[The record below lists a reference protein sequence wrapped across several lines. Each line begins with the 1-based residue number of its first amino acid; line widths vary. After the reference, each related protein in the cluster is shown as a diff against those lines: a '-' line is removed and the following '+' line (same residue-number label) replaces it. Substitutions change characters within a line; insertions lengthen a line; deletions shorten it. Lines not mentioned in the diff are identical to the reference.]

1 MLGADFRFTLRP
13 AHARARHYV
22 VCALTLILLLCGV
35 SAGRAKA
42 QVSAANSAGTP
53 RVIELRIGDEV
64 EPIMAE
70 YIDGGIAE
78 AAKQHANLVLITMDT
93 PGGLGTSMEDMIQH
107 ILASPVPVAVYVSP
121 TGARGASA
129 GFFIL
134 MSADIAAMAPG
145 THAGAASPLLEVGGF
160 PLNVDQTLKNKI
172 LNDATAFLRSYVG
185 KRGRNVQIAETAVT
199 DGKAFTDTEAL
210 NDKLIDLIANSPE
223 DLLAKLNGQSI
234 KRFDGSTTQLNLDH
248 PEIVSM
254 EMSAR
259 ERFLA
264 RIVQPDAFFILLIAG
279 ALGLYIEF
287 THPGMIAPGVI
298 GAIAL
303 VLALFAMHILPVNFA
318 GLLLIVVALGLFILE
333 AKYTSHGVLAAG
345 GIIAMLLGAFMLI
358 RSPITGAGVSFGV
371 ALGVTLPCALVTI
384 FLMRLVLRSR
394 SWKQSTGTQQ
404 LLGEEAEVT
413 DPITAAAAPG
423 APAAFQGMVRLHGEL
438 WRAVAPVAIPAGAQ
452 VRVVNVTGLTVHVT
466 PAESGRADGNGQ
478 DGEASLW
485 VSRLRKET
493 TMDFSYTGPL
503 IAVVIFLI
511 WIWNSLYV
519 IKEWERG
526 VVLRLGRMLPEAK
539 PAGRAAGLLAHRDA
553 LSYLF
558 AHRDAGRA
566 SARHHHA
573 R

>member
-1 MLGADFRFTLRP
+1 MLGADFRFTSRLGSGAP
-13 AHARARHYV
+13 HYV
-22 VCALTLILLLCGV
+22 VCALTLILLVFGV

-42 QVSAANSAGTP
+42 QASSANSGATS

-78 AAKQHANLVLITMDT
+78 AAKQRANLVLITMDT

-134 MSADIAAMAPG
+134 MSADVAAMAPG

-210 NDKLIDLIANSPE
+210 NDKLIDLVANSPE

-248 PEIVSM
+248 PQILSM

-466 PAESGRADGNGQ
+466 PAES
-478 DGEASLW
+478 
-485 VSRLRKET
+485 
-493 TMDFSYTGPL
+493 
-503 IAVVIFLI
+503 
-511 WIWNSLYV
+511 
-519 IKEWERG
+519 
-526 VVLRLGRMLPEAK
+526 
-539 PAGRAAGLLAHRDA
+539 AAR
-553 LSYLF
+553 
-558 AHRDAGRA
+558 
-566 SARHHHA
+566 
-573 R
+573 

>member
-1 MLGADFRFTLRP
+1 MLGADFRFTSRS
-13 AHARARHYV
+13 ASTAAVRYV
-22 VCALTLILLLCGV
+22 ACLLTLILLLFGV
-35 SAGRAKA
+35 SVRQAKA
-42 QVSAANSAGTP
+42 QASADNSGTSS

-134 MSADIAAMAPG
+134 MSADVAAMAPG

-248 PEIVSM
+248 PQIVSV

-287 THPGMIAPGVI
+287 THPGMVAPGVI

-345 GIIAMLLGAFMLI
+345 GIIAMMLGAFMLI

-371 ALGVTLPCALVTI
+371 ALGMTLPCALVTI

-404 LLGEEAEVT
+404 LLGEQAEVT

-423 APAAFQGMVRLHGEL
+423 APAPFQGMVRLHGEL

-466 PAESGRADGNGQ
+466 PAESGTR
-478 DGEASLW
+478 
-485 VSRLRKET
+485 
-493 TMDFSYTGPL
+493 
-503 IAVVIFLI
+503 
-511 WIWNSLYV
+511 
-519 IKEWERG
+519 
-526 VVLRLGRMLPEAK
+526 
-539 PAGRAAGLLAHRDA
+539 
-553 LSYLF
+553 
-558 AHRDAGRA
+558 
-566 SARHHHA
+566 
-573 R
+573 

>member
-1 MLGADFRFTLRP
+1 MLGADFLVASRP
-13 AHARARHYV
+13 VIARVARIV
-22 VCALTLILLLCGV
+22 GCVLAQILLLFAISGP
-35 SAGRAKA
+35 RAKA
-42 QVSAANSAGTP
+42 QGGAAANSNVRP

-78 AAKQHANLVLITMDT
+78 AARQHANLVLITMDT

-134 MSADIAAMAPG
+134 MSADVAAMAPG
-145 THAGAASPLLEVGGF
+145 THAGAASPLLEIGGV

-185 KRGRNVQIAETAVT
+185 KRGRNVQVAETAVT
-199 DGKAFTDTEAL
+199 EGKAFTDTEAL
-210 NDKLIDLIANSPE
+210 NDKLIDLVANSPE

-248 PEIVSM
+248 PQIVGM

-264 RIVQPDAFFILLIAG
+264 RIVQPDVFFILLIAG

-371 ALGVTLPCALVTI
+371 ALGMTLPCALVTI

-394 SWKQSTGTQQ
+394 SWKQSTGTEQ
-404 LLGEEAEVT
+404 LLGEQAEVT
-413 DPITAAAAPG
+413 EAIG
-423 APAAFQGMVRLHGEL
+423 PAEAQWSPSTFQGMVRLHGEL
-438 WRAVAPVAIPAGAQ
+438 WRAVATVAIPAGTQ

-466 PAESGRADGNGQ
+466 PAESG
-478 DGEASLW
+478 
-485 VSRLRKET
+485 
-493 TMDFSYTGPL
+493 
-503 IAVVIFLI
+503 
-511 WIWNSLYV
+511 
-519 IKEWERG
+519 
-526 VVLRLGRMLPEAK
+526 
-539 PAGRAAGLLAHRDA
+539 
-553 LSYLF
+553 
-558 AHRDAGRA
+558 
-566 SARHHHA
+566 AR
-573 R
+573 